1 MNGHRQRGM
10 AIISALLIVTVVAV
24 IAAGLIAR
32 QSAFIRALE
41 SEQLRIQAGWM
52 LRGGLE
58 WSRQLL
64 LEDSRRDPLT
74 RLDQRWAQPM
84 RGLRLSSAELPFN
97 GQLEDE
103 QGKFNLRNLLV
114 DQRPDLQERAN
125 FERLAGLLGVRHRG
139 RWFLNRGD
147 FVNRLNMPQLQ
158 AQSVKVGITSDWF
171 LLTAYARRDRQEVRL
186 QALVQRKA
194 GESTAVNWMR
204 VGS

>member
-1 MNGHRQRGM
+1 
-10 AIISALLIVTVVAV
+10 
-24 IAAGLIAR
+24 
-32 QSAFIRALE
+32 
-41 SEQLRIQAGWM
+41 M

-114 DQRPDLQERAN
+114 DQRPDLRNER
-125 FERLAGLLGVRHRG
+125 
-139 RWFLNRGD
+139 
-147 FVNRLNMPQLQ
+147 
-158 AQSVKVGITSDWF
+158 TSN
-171 LLTAYARRDRQEVRL
+171 ASPVCSACARRRR
-186 QALVQRKA
+186 
-194 GESTAVNWMR
+194 G
-204 VGS
+204 